1 MSKVNTKDS
10 RSINDVFMVSFG
22 HLSVGWEVLVAGSIY
37 DQCRWSTH
45 PYSIQIIL
53 LFWIITTKH

>member
-22 HLSVGWEVLVAGSIY
+22 HLSVGWEVLVTGSIY
-37 DQCRWSTH
+37 D
-45 PYSIQIIL
+45 
-53 LFWIITTKH
+53 